1 MFLVEKNIKLPEWQA
16 LHNMLERA
24 LISLEAHVIMVYYV
38 GHIDSFS
45 ARAAPWWITLPYILL
60 RHLCRPYF
68 EGSSCQPPISPY
80 GSTIVYPAQREN
92 HKNGSVVVFGC
103 KQGLYLTGLPI
114 IKCNGNTWTAVNFK
128 CLLSKNCFLF
138 FSSNDANSWSI
149 SKRKAIDY
157 TSAGVE
163 EQFFV

>member
-1 MFLVEKNIKLPEWQA
+1 MAGTPQHVREGSNFITGTRHYGILCGAHRQFFCSC
-16 LHNMLERA
+16 RA
-24 LISLEAHVIMVYYV
+24 MMNHLYRLYQ
-38 GHIDSFS
+38 
-45 ARAAPWWITLPYILL
+45 PYILL

-80 GSTIVYPAQREN
+80 GSTIVYPAQRGN

-138 FSSNDANSWSI
+138 LSSNDANS
-149 SKRKAIDY
+149 
-157 TSAGVE
+157 
-163 EQFFV
+163 